1 MAKIEQARLSI
12 ANDNRILAELEH
24 PRTTGPIMSS
34 SLGSGLTSTSLSL
47 SQHQPH
53 LQTTSLASHINS
65 TGVLGG
71 LSGLTNSGVPASVGT
86 GVPSS
91 IGLNSIGISSIGTAG
106 ISSITAGVNSMHV
119 TSMGVTSSA
128 SSHALTD
135 GQYSVLTSST
145 GASNPYSAA
154 NVSPLPSR
162 ANPLSTTAM
171 PPLCQVPI
179 F

>member
-1 MAKIEQARLSI
+1 
-12 ANDNRILAELEH
+12 
-24 PRTTGPIMSS
+24 MSS
-34 SLGSGLTSTSLSL
+34 SLGSGLTSTSFSL

-53 LQTTSLASHINS
+53 LQSTSLGSHINS

-71 LSGLTNSGVPASVGT
+71 LSGLTNSGIPSSVGT
-86 GVPSS
+86 GVPNSL
-91 IGLNSIGISSIGTAG
+91 GLNSIGINSIGTTG
-106 ISSITAGVNSMHV
+106 ISSITAGVSSMNIA
-119 TSMGVTSSA
+119 SMGVTSSA

-135 GQYSVLTSST
+135 GQYSALTSST

-162 ANPLSTTAM
+162 ANPLSTSTM